1 MIPPD
6 LTTGVCITH
15 PESWIWNTDDSTAGD
30 AAIQAPS
37 LLANATVA
45 EAKRLCHQ
53 CPVEQP
59 CLEWTMA
66 VESSGG
72 RRSGVVGGLTARERK
87 KLAKGIPLIPP
98 HGSLGRYRLERLS
111 GATCQLCRNTMA
123 KSRAKSRAKL
133 RAASNVRKAS

>member
-6 LTTGVCITH
+6 LTAGVCITH
-15 PESWIWNTDDSTAGD
+15 PEPWIWNTDASTAGD
-30 AAIQAPS
+30 EAIQAPS
-37 LLANATVA
+37 RRANAEVA
-45 EAKRLCHQ
+45 EAKRLCDQ

-66 VESSGG
+66 VEGSGG
-72 RRSGVVGGLTARERK
+72 RRSGVAGGLTARERK
-87 KLAKGIPLIPP
+87 KLAKGIPPIPP
-98 HGSLGRYRLERLS
+98 HGSLGRYRLEKLS

-133 RAASNVRKAS
+133 RLKRAS